1 MTRNGETETMHET
14 YSQPYLLKTCS
25 CDHMSRWKLS
35 DILVQLQ
42 EIAGAQCT
50 ELGFGRID
58 LYKQYGVVWVI
69 TRTQVNMRRYPVF
82 GETVTLT
89 TYAGKPRR
97 AIYPRNTLILDAHGD
112 QIGECLSQ
120 WVLCSVEDRKMQIV
134 KDVAEHFPAPDLA
147 PAIPSFMIAPDVSEN
162 PTEETREAVYSDLD
176 VNGHVNNTRYAD
188 WLCDSLGI
196 PLLTKKQISSLVID
210 YRREIRPGNAITLRS
225 NRSDDAFSMSGYIG
239 DTLHFDI
246 YGLLSERDEQA

>member
-1 MTRNGETETMHET
+1 MLET
-14 YSQPYLLKTCS
+14 YSQQYLLKTCS
-25 CDHMSRWKLS
+25 CDHLSRWKFS

-50 ELGFGRID
+50 QLGYGRID
-58 LYKQYGVVWVI
+58 LYKKYGVVWVI
-69 TRTQVNMRRYPVF
+69 TRTQVNMRRYPAF

-97 AIYPRNTLILDAHGD
+97 VFFPRSTLIFDAQGER
-112 QIGECLSQ
+112 IGESLSQ
-120 WVLCSVEDRKMQIV
+120 WVLCSVEDRKMQTIQE
-134 KDVAEHFPAPDLA
+134 VAEHFPVPDLP
-147 PAIPSFMIAPDVSEN
+147 PAIPAFMPPPDVHEN
-162 PTEETREAVYSDLD
+162 PSEETREALYSDLD

-196 PLLTKKQISSLVID
+196 DLLTRRQISSLVID
-210 YRREIRPGNAITLRS
+210 YRHEIRPGNAITLRS
-225 NRSDDAFSMSGYIG
+225 NHTQDAFSLSGYIG

-246 YGLLSERDEQA
+246 SGLLTGRDEQA